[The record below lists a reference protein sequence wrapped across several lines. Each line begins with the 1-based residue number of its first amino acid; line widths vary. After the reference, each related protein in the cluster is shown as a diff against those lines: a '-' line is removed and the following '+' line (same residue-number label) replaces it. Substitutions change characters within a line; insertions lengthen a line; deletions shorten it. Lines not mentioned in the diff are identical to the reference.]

1 MPRLVIC
8 LISFCLVSAVAVTV
22 FAGTPCPQVSC
33 SIGEQT
39 KTKFDEDDNCT
50 RTCEKVPL
58 KRKIPPVRKIT
69 LPPIETRLPDP
80 GPLPPAN
87 VPPPPTPPKAN
98 KPLAQSE
105 PTPVPPPVA
114 IAESPTCEP
123 GKFVVQ
129 GKNGLEC
136 MTAEERLAL
145 LENAE
150 ALVAALKA
158 ATEVIA
164 PPPPPVQVA
173 PPPPELDY
181 VAIDMLLDGIREDI
195 TKLPKTAELAVNK
208 VGELKND
215 VLRIDGVQTV
225 HDARLEDNDRRFAKW
240 SSTSFGLGISGAGGA
255 HFLVPYKTPLPF
267 AGGELALYF
276 NITQDLRFLLQA
288 GGGYGGEDYKGNS
301 MGAISALVG
310 IQPQVNDWFHIA
322 LGGIMEQR
330 ISSSLDFSSY
340 GGFVEPK
347 FCPGNDSDFRFC
359 IGPRVSVV
367 ATSGKGPETGKP
379 FTLLDGGATL
389 SVGGAFLPGSSKL
402 PELPK

>member
-1 MPRLVIC
+1 MREGSSEEEDSSGAQDHPTADRDAAPG
-8 LISFCLVSAVAVTV
+8 S
-22 FAGTPCPQVSC
+22 GTAATSERSSTSGQLLRRPSRPLG
-33 SIGEQT
+33 SI
-39 KTKFDEDDNCT
+39 
-50 RTCEKVPL
+50 
-58 KRKIPPVRKIT
+58 
-69 LPPIETRLPDP
+69 
-80 GPLPPAN
+80 
-87 VPPPPTPPKAN
+87 
-98 KPLAQSE
+98 E

-164 PPPPPVQVA
+164 PPPPP
-173 PPPPELDY
+173 PSRSR
-181 VAIDMLLDGIREDI
+181 LLLRSWTTWPSTCCWMASAKTSPNSRRLRSSRSIRW
-195 TKLPKTAELAVNK
+195 
-208 VGELKND
+208 GELKKD
-215 VLRIDGVQTV
+215 VLRIDGVLSV

-379 FTLLDGGATL
+379 FTLLDGVPL
-389 SVGGAFLPGSSKL
+389 SPSAAHSCQGRPNCPSCRSSSPYIRPL
-402 PELPK
+402 SH

>member
-80 GPLPPAN
+80 GPPPPAN
-87 VPPPPTPPKAN
+87 APPPAENSHPSPSA
-98 KPLAQSE
+98 
-105 PTPVPPPVA
+105 PPPISPSAPPQVA
-114 IAESPTCEP
+114 ECEP

-164 PPPPPVQVA
+164 PPPPPVEVA
-173 PPPPELDY
+173 PPPPPELDY
-181 VAIDMLLDGIREDI
+181 VAIDMQLDGIREDI
-195 TKLPKTAELAVNK
+195 AKLPKTAELAVKK
-208 VGELKND
+208 VGEKLKKD
-215 VLRIDGVQTV
+215 IVRIDGVLSG
-225 HDARLEDNDRRFAKW
+225 HDALLTENDRRFAKW
-240 SSTSFGLGISGAGGA
+240 SSTSFGLGIGGVGGA

-288 GGGYGGEDYKGNS
+288 GGGYGGEDYKGNG